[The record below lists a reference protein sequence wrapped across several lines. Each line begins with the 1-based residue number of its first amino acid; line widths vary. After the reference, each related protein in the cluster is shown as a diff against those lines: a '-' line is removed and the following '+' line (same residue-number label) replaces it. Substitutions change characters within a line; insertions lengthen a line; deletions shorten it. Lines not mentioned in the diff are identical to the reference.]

1 MSRRTAPIVFL
12 AALALTGCTH
22 ASDGDDDASRDH
34 SSERPKSGVVEVV
47 AEGATEAAYVAGDRA
62 FAVGSDGN
70 EERLA
75 GPVNTILFATLA
87 PAAVSG
93 PPGSNLL
100 AYNSWRGRRPV
111 VRVRDLEADS
121 EQIVDEGAFSIAW
134 RNDGTF
140 AYAKAL
146 KQNLRSPARSPRH
159 VVVRNSLDAP
169 PATWTS
175 DPGRYVV
182 AAWAGDRLLV
192 YRLTKTWPDLLV
204 FDGPGRARVLA
215 EAGALIALSPDG
227 RRAFVSTYGAEPP
240 AVRVLDV
247 AAGAELATFT
257 LAGATVP
264 PTDDPVRFILESG
277 SWAGD
282 LVVAQINAGI
292 AVFRV
297 GTDKVALEQILG
309 FSADVF
315 PLGPAEPRTEAGGR
329 RIVVWA
335 ELQGRPRQAIPP
347 AAVVECDRLS
357 LDCRVG
363 RELAS
368 VPGPRLV
375 YNPSRP

>member
-1 MSRRTAPIVFL
+1 VPRRGTSI
-12 AALALTGCTH
+12 ALLGLLVVIGCTH
-22 ASDGDDDASRDH
+22 TSEE
-34 SSERPKSGVVEVV
+34 SSPSGAPDTPKSGAVEVV
-47 AEGATEAAYVAGDRA
+47 GDGTLDAAYVVGDRA
-62 FAVGSDGN
+62 FGVGPGSVEETLAV
-70 EERLA
+70 
-75 GPVNTILFATLA
+75 PVNTTLFATLA
-87 PAAVSG
+87 PAAVPG
-93 PPGSNLL
+93 PPGTALL
-100 AYNSWRGRRPV
+100 AYNSWRGRQPV

-121 EQIVDEGAFSIAW
+121 EQILDESAFAIAW
-134 RNDGTF
+134 RRDG
-140 AYAKAL
+140 ALGYVKAVTPR
-146 KQNLRSPARSPRH
+146 LRNPARYPRH
-159 VVVRNSLDAP
+159 VVVRESLEQP
-169 PATWTS
+169 PVRWTAKA
-175 DPGRYVV
+175 GRYVV

-227 RRAFVSTYGAEPP
+227 RRAFASTYGAEPP
-240 AVRVLDV
+240 VVRVLDV

-257 LAGATVP
+257 LAGARVP
-264 PTDDPVRFILESG
+264 PTNDPVRFIVESG

-297 GTDKVALEQILG
+297 GADKVALEQILG

-347 AAVVECDRLS
+347 AAVVECDRVTLH
-357 LDCRVG
+357 CRVG
-363 RELAS
+363 PEVPS